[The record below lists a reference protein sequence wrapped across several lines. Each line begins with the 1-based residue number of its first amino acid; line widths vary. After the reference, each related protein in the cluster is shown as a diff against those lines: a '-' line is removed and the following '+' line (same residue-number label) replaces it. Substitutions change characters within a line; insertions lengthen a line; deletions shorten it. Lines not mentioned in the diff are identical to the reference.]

1 MSKKQ
6 ENYTQE
12 TRLQGYS
19 VSEGIAIGHPFFLEN
34 VESPIPNFPITL
46 NEVDQEIQ
54 RYHIAL
60 RCSSEDLKKLSRY
73 LTYKG
78 SKEAATIIDTQIQIL
93 GDPCLTTQVEE
104 KIRHMLQNIEAVFH
118 SVITDYEA
126 RFSCIKDS
134 LFQGRWVDIMDL
146 AKRVLRHLCFQEQT
160 LWLNAPS
167 ESIIFAKDLIPSHA
181 AVADYPRII
190 AFVTEEGGASS
201 HAALIAR
208 SKGIPY
214 VTCINLNNV
223 QLCVIQCVIVDG
235 YKGEVI
241 LNPNEKTLTEYQ
253 NRRNSLQKWVKK
265 IHVDTDSILQTKDG
279 FSVEVF
285 ANVGHLHDVE
295 QLTKLGAKGI
305 GLFRTEYLF
314 FQNNHFSFSEEHQ
327 YEFYSKIIQKA
338 ADMPVTIRVFDI
350 GGDKI
355 PQFLHSFNTDS
366 SLSKYRGIRFLLL
379 HKDIFRMQLR
389 AILRVAYHGNVRILL
404 PLISDL
410 IELEESRILIEQVSQ
425 ELSQEGVLYKSN
437 LPLGCMIEIPSAVF
451 ISGALAKHCDF
462 LSIGTNDLI
471 QYSLGIDRSDYVES
485 DFNYSIH
492 PSIIRMIKMI
502 TSEAMQNKKDVSICG
517 EIASNPLFIALLMGL
532 GLKIFSCSPRYI
544 PTIRYVIKQTH
555 FKDAVALAK
564 TVLELDS
571 SSQIFDVLQNYLSS
585 IHIPAY
591 LYGNLHS
598 KNK

>member
-6 ENYTQE
+6 EDSNQE
-12 TRLQGYS
+12 KRVQGYS

-34 VESPIPNFPITL
+34 IEKPIPNFPITL

-60 RCSSEDLKKLSRY
+60 RCSSEDLKKLSKY

-118 SVITDYEA
+118 SVITDYEI

-146 AKRVLRHLCFQEQT
+146 AKRVLRHLCFQEQAP
-160 LWLNAPS
+160 WLNVPA
-167 ESIIFAKDLIPSHA
+167 ESIIFAKDLIPSYA
-181 AVADYPRII
+181 AVAEYPRVI

-214 VTCINLNNV
+214 VTCINLNNLS
-223 QLCVIQCVIVDG
+223 LCLIQCVIVDG
-235 YKGEVI
+235 YSGEVV
-241 LNPNEKTLTEYQ
+241 LNPNDKTLAEYQ
-253 NRRNSLQKWVKK
+253 NRRNNLQKWVKR
-265 IHVDTDSILQTKDG
+265 IHVNIDSVLQTKDG
-279 FSVEVF
+279 HSVELL

-327 YEFYSKIIQKA
+327 YEFYLKIIQKA

-355 PQFLHSFNTDS
+355 PQFLSLSPDS
-366 SLSKYRGIRFLLL
+366 SVSKYRGIRFLLL

-404 PLISDL
+404 PLISNL
-410 IELEESRILIEQVSQ
+410 IELEESRALIKQVSQ
-425 ELSQEGVLYKSN
+425 ELSQEGILYKSN
-437 LPLGCMIEIPSAVF
+437 PPLGCMVEIPSAVF
-451 ISGALAKHCDF
+451 ISGSLAKHCDF

-492 PSIIRMIKMI
+492 PSIIRMIKMVI
-502 TSEAMQNKKDVSICG
+502 SEAMQNKRDVSICG
-517 EIASNPLFIALLMGL
+517 EIASNPLFVALLMGL

-544 PTIRYVIKQTH
+544 PAVRYVIRQIN
-555 FKDAVALAK
+555 FKDASILAK
-564 TVLELDS
+564 KVLEMDS
-571 SSQIFDVLQNYLSS
+571 SSQIFEALQNYLNS
-585 IHIPAY
+585 IHVPDY

-598 KNK
+598 KK

>member
-6 ENYTQE
+6 EDDRQE
-12 TRLQGYS
+12 TRIQGYS
-19 VSEGIAIGHPFFLEN
+19 VSEGIAIGYPFFLEN
-34 VESPIPNFPITL
+34 VDNPIPNFPITL

-60 RCSSEDLKKLSRY
+60 RCSSEDLKKLSKY

-93 GDPCLTTQVEE
+93 GDPCLTTHVEE

-118 SVITDYEA
+118 SVITDYEI

-134 LFQGRWVDIMDL
+134 LFQDRWVDIMDL
-146 AKRVLRHLCFQEQT
+146 AKRVLRHLCSQEQVS
-160 LWLNAPS
+160 WLNVPV
-167 ESIIFAKDLIPSHA
+167 ESIIFAKSLIPSHA
-181 AVADYPRII
+181 AIADYPRVI

-214 VTCINLNNV
+214 VTCINLNNLR
-223 QLCVIQCVIVDG
+223 LCLTQFVIVDG
-235 YKGEVI
+235 YSGEVI
-241 LNPNEKTLTEYQ
+241 LSPSNKTLAEYQ
-253 NRRNSLQKWVKK
+253 NRRNNLQKWVKK
-265 IHVDTDSILQTKDG
+265 IHVNTDSILQTKDG
-279 FSVEVF
+279 HPVEVF

-295 QLTKLGAKGI
+295 QLTKFGSKGV

-327 YEFYSKIIQKA
+327 YEFYLQIIRKA

-355 PQFLHSFNTDS
+355 PQFLHSFSADRS
-366 SLSKYRGIRFLLL
+366 AFKYRGIRFLLL
-379 HKDIFRMQLR
+379 HKDLFRMQLR

-410 IELEESRILIEQVSQ
+410 IELEESRVLIEQVSQ
-425 ELSQEGVLYKSN
+425 ELSQEGALYKPN

-451 ISGALAKHCDF
+451 ISGVLARHCDF

-471 QYSLGIDRSDYVES
+471 QYSLGIDRSDYVEN
-485 DFNYSIH
+485 DFHYSVH
-492 PSIIRMIKMI
+492 PSIIRMIKMV
-502 TSEAMQNKKDVSICG
+502 TFEAVQNKKDVSICG
-517 EIASNPLFIALLMGL
+517 EIASHPLFIVLLIGL

-544 PTIRYVIKQTH
+544 PTIRYVIKQIR
-555 FKDAVALAK
+555 FKDAAILAQA
-564 TVLELDS
+564 VLEMDS
-571 SSQIFDVLQNYLSS
+571 SSQIFETLQNYLDS
-585 IHIPAY
+585 IYIPEY
-591 LYGNLHS
+591 LCTHLYS
-598 KNK
+598 KR

>member
-1 MSKKQ
+1 MPKKQ
-6 ENYTQE
+6 KEHMQE
-12 TRLQGYS
+12 TRMQGYS

-34 VESPIPNFPITL
+34 IEKPIPNFPITL

-60 RCSSEDLKKLSRY
+60 RCSSEDLKKLSKY
-73 LTYKG
+73 LTCKG

-118 SVITDYEA
+118 SVITDYEV

-160 LWLNAPS
+160 PWINTPA

-181 AVADYPRII
+181 AVADYPRVI

-223 QLCVIQCVIVDG
+223 RLCVIQCVIVDG
-235 YKGEVI
+235 YNGEVI
-241 LNPNEKTLTEYQ
+241 LNPNDATLTEYQ
-253 NRRNSLQKWVKK
+253 NRRNNLQRWVKK
-265 IHVDTDSILQTKDG
+265 IHAGTDAILQTKDG
-279 FSVEVF
+279 CSIEVF

-295 QLTKLGAKGI
+295 QLAKLGAKGI

-327 YEFYSKIIQKA
+327 YEFYSRIIQKSV
-338 ADMPVTIRVFDI
+338 DMPVTIRVFDI

-355 PQFLHSFNTDS
+355 PQFLHSFNTEN
-366 SLSKYRGIRFLLL
+366 SLSRYRGIRFLLL
-379 HKDIFRMQLR
+379 NKDIFRMQLR

-410 IELEESRILIEQVSQ
+410 TELEESRALIEQVSQ
-425 ELSQEGVLYKSN
+425 ELSKEGILHKSK
-437 LPLGCMIEIPSAVF
+437 LPLGCMVEVPSAVF

-485 DFNYSIH
+485 ECNHSIH
-492 PSIIRMIKMI
+492 PSIIRMIKMVAL
-502 TSEAMQNKKDVSICG
+502 EAAQNKKDVSICG
-517 EIASNPLFIALLMGL
+517 EIASNPLFVALLIGL

-544 PTIRYVIKQTH
+544 PTIRYVIKHTH
-555 FKDAVALAK
+555 FEDATALAQ
-564 TVLELDS
+564 TALALDS
-571 SSQIFDVLQNYLSS
+571 SSQIFDVLQKYLSS
-585 IHIPAY
+585 MHIPAH
-591 LYGNLHS
+591 LYGNLYS
-598 KNK
+598 KK

>member
-1 MSKKQ
+1 M
-6 ENYTQE
+6 QE
-12 TRLQGYS
+12 TRMQGYS

-34 VESPIPNFPITL
+34 IERPIPNFPITL

-60 RCSSEDLKKLSRY
+60 RCSSEDLKKLSKY

-118 SVITDYEA
+118 SVITDYEV

-146 AKRVLRHLCFQEQT
+146 AKRVLRHLCFQEQVPWINPPT
-160 LWLNAPS
+160 
-167 ESIIFAKDLIPSHA
+167 ESIIFAKNLIPSYA

-190 AFVTEEGGASS
+190 AFVTEEGGANS

-214 VTCINLNNV
+214 VTCINLDHV

-235 YKGEVI
+235 YSGEII
-241 LNPNEKTLTEYQ
+241 LNPSDKTLTNYQ
-253 NRRNSLQKWVKK
+253 KRIDNLQKWVKK
-265 IHVDTDSILQTKDG
+265 LHVKANSVLQTEDG
-279 FSVEVF
+279 YSIEIF
-285 ANVGHLHDVE
+285 ANVGHLYDVE

-314 FQNNHFSFSEEHQ
+314 FQNSRFSFSEEHQ
-327 YEFYSKIIQKA
+327 YEFYSKIVQKS

-355 PQFLHSFNTDS
+355 PQFLHSFGIEN

-389 AILRVAYHGNVRILL
+389 AILRVAYYGNVRILL
-404 PLISDL
+404 PLVSSL
-410 IELEESRILIEQVSQ
+410 CELEEARSLIEQVSW
-425 ELSQEGVLYKSN
+425 ELSQEGILHKSK
-437 LPLGCMIEIPSAVF
+437 LPLGCMVEVPSAVF

-471 QYSLGIDRSDYVES
+471 QYSLGIDRADYVES
-485 DFNYSIH
+485 EFHYSIH
-492 PSIIRMIKMI
+492 PSIIRMIKMVS
-502 TSEAMQNKKDVSICG
+502 SEALKNNKDVSICG
-517 EIASNPLFIALLMGL
+517 EIASNPLFIALLIGL

-544 PTIRYVIKQTH
+544 PTIRYVIKQTNV
-555 FKDAVALAK
+555 KEAIALAQK
-564 TVLELDS
+564 VLTLDS
-571 SSQIFDVLQNYLSS
+571 SSQIFDVLQDYLSS
-585 IHIPAY
+585 IDIPEH
-591 LYGNLHS
+591 LYGTLCA
-598 KNK
+598 KK

>member
-6 ENYTQE
+6 EDRAQE
-12 TRLQGYS
+12 TRVQGYS

-34 VESPIPNFPITL
+34 VDKPIPNFPITL

-60 RCSSEDLKKLSRY
+60 RCSSEDLKKLSKY

-104 KIRHMLQNIEAVFH
+104 KTRHMLQNIEAVFH
-118 SVITDYEA
+118 SVITDYEI

-160 LWLNAPS
+160 PWLNVPA

-181 AVADYPRII
+181 AVADYPRVI
-190 AFVTEEGGASS
+190 AFVTEEGGTSS

-214 VTCINLNNV
+214 VTCINLNNLR
-223 QLCVIQCVIVDG
+223 LCLIQCVIVDG
-235 YKGEVI
+235 YSGEVI
-241 LNPNEKTLTEYQ
+241 LNPNDKTLAEYQ
-253 NRRNSLQKWVKK
+253 NRRNNLQKWVKK
-265 IHVDTDSILQTKDG
+265 LHVNTDSILQTKDG
-279 FSVEVF
+279 YSVEVL

-355 PQFLHSFNTDS
+355 PQFLHSFNADNS
-366 SLSKYRGIRFLLL
+366 VSKYRGIRFLLL

-425 ELSQEGVLYKSN
+425 ELSQEGALYKSN
-437 LPLGCMIEIPSAVF
+437 LPLGCMVEIPSAVF
-451 ISGALAKHCDF
+451 ISGALARHCDF

-492 PSIIRMIKMI
+492 PSIIRMIKMV
-502 TSEAMQNKKDVSICG
+502 TSEAMQNKRDVSICG
-517 EIASNPLFIALLMGL
+517 EIASNPLFVALLMGL

-544 PTIRYVIKQTH
+544 PAIRYVIKQVH
-555 FKDAVALAK
+555 LKDATILAQA
-564 TVLELDS
+564 VLEMDS
-571 SSQIFDVLQNYLSS
+571 SSQIFEALQDYLNS

-591 LYGNLHS
+591 LCNNLYS
-598 KNK
+598 KK